1 MTRRFQFSF
10 WARPMRAAWAFLV
23 SGILVCG
30 PTWFIY
36 GWGRDTAFGY
46 GAQERDAGKIGVM
59 AVICYEMLLIPS
71 VAAVRLMFPRRQIDS
86 PPPTVAHAISCWVAK
101 KLGYTI
107 ATLYCVLGTFLLLG
121 SAACLAGTVT
131 NVTPLSDAIILFV
144 VGMLCFLIAAVVFY
158 AARTNSRAWV
168 SRQANDKQSFAPPD

>member
-46 GAQERDAGKIGVM
+46 GAQVRDAGKIGVM

-86 PPPTVAHAISCWVAK
+86 PPPTLAHAISCWGGEEAWVHD
-101 KLGYTI
+101 
-107 ATLYCVLGTFLLLG
+107 
-121 SAACLAGTVT
+121 SH
-131 NVTPLSDAIILFV
+131 P
-144 VGMLCFLIAAVVFY
+144 MLRPGHIP
-158 AARTNSRAWV
+158 AARFSSLPCRHGYQRNA
-168 SRQANDKQSFAPPD
+168 A